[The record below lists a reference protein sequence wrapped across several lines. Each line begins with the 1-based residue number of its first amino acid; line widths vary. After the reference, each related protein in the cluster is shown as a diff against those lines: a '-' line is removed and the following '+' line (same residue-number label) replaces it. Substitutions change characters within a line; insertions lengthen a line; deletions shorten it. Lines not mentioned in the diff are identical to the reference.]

1 MKLLH
6 LTDIHLT
13 PPPGTIAGRDPVANL
28 DRALDHALG
37 AHPDAAAVFVTGDLS
52 DWGDAADYDR
62 LRARLADL
70 AMPVHLGI
78 GNHDDRATF
87 LDRFPHLGAEGF
99 VQYRV
104 DLPGSG
110 GDAGGGHVALMLDT
124 WEAETHAGSFCES
137 RAAWL
142 DARLAEA
149 EVPVLL
155 FLHHN
160 PVPIGIGPMDR
171 IMLRDADR
179 LGAVLDGH
187 PGRVR
192 HIFHGHCHLPLA
204 GSFRGVPFSSPRGTN
219 HAGWADFGNA
229 GSLAGSDLPEAYAV
243 ALIEANSIM
252 VHMVEYGYEAAGGA
266 IRREGS
272 PDRADWD
279 RLTMVR

>member
-28 DRALDHALG
+28 DRALVHALR
-37 AHPDAAAVFVTGDLS
+37 AHPDAGGIFVTGDLS
-52 DWGDAADYDR
+52 DWGDAEDYDR
-62 LRARLADL
+62 LRTRLVDVPF
-70 AMPVHLGI
+70 PVHLGI

-87 LDRFPHLGAEGF
+87 LSRFPHLGAEGF

-104 DLPGSG
+104 DLPGPD
-110 GDAGGGHVALMLDT
+110 GDHVALVLDT
-124 WEAETHAGSFCES
+124 CEDGTHAGNFCAA

-149 EVPVLL
+149 DVPVLL

-160 PVPIGIGPMDR
+160 PAPVGIPPMDR
-171 IMLRDADR
+171 IMLRGAGR
-179 LGAVLDGH
+179 LGAVLDAH

-192 HIFHGHCHLPLA
+192 HMFHGHCHLPIS
-204 GSFRGVPFSSPRGTN
+204 GSFHGVPFSAPRGTN
-219 HAGWADFGNA
+219 HAGWPDFGN
-229 GSLAGSDLPEAYAV
+229 GGFLAGSDLPEAYAV
-243 ALIEANSIM
+243 ALIERHSVM
-252 VHMVEYGYEAAGGA
+252 VHMVEYGYEAAGGP

-272 PDRADWD
+272 PDKADWD